1 MLIIPSF
8 GIALIIVSLVTIALC
23 IVGNKT
29 DLPKDLR
36 KVPTEKG
43 REYAKSLGALF
54 AETSAARDVG
64 KEKHTHACMCAH
76 TRTHKHAHTYI
87 AHTTNLYTIY
97 GTTQTE
103 CHYMHKTWLC
113 TTCF

>member
-1 MLIIPSF
+1 MTLELHRNIGTDIGMVVICIHYLYCF
-8 GIALIIVSLVTIALC
+8 IVACLLVALC

-43 REYAKSLGALF
+43 RDYANSLGALF

-64 KEKHTHACMCAH
+64 
-76 TRTHKHAHTYI
+76 R
-87 AHTTNLYTIY
+87 
-97 GTTQTE
+97 
-103 CHYMHKTWLC
+103 
-113 TTCF
+113 

>member
-1 MLIIPSF
+1 MILFFLVTLELHKNIGTNLGMLIIPSF
-8 GIALIIVSLVTIALC
+8 GIILIIVSFVTIALC

-64 KEKHTHACMCAH
+64 K
-76 TRTHKHAHTYI
+76 
-87 AHTTNLYTIY
+87 
-97 GTTQTE
+97 
-103 CHYMHKTWLC
+103 
-113 TTCF
+113 